1 MSSPC
6 CQDSSAFPIRDWQD
20 EISAFLCPSHSL
32 CLALFDLEG
41 ALLFANPAMRLLFKD
56 DPVRSFLNPSFAA
69 LCERPV
75 IDGTL
80 VYDGFVTIGDYLS
93 TNPSL
98 RSKVFRKNGKLL
110 ISCDYDAAQLFELNQ
125 SLADLNQQVNNL
137 QRQLIKDKATL
148 QATLA
153 QLNEANAR
161 LAELNATKDR
171 FFSIIAHDLRSPFNA
186 IVGFSSLLA
195 EQVREQDYDGIGEYA
210 EMIEESSQRALAL
223 LVNLLE
229 WSRSQTG
236 RIKFAPA
243 DISVKKLLDDC
254 VALVQDAA
262 RQKNIAVVAD
272 VPVDGRL
279 YGDEAMLATVLRNLL
294 ANAVKF
300 TTAGGRVLATACADD
315 QGWTIAVR
323 DNGVGI
329 SPENQAKLFRLDQSL
344 STNGTNNEQGTGLGL
359 ILCKEFVDKHGGR
372 LWVESTPGQGSIFS
386 FSIPVSAR

>member
-1 MSSPC
+1 MPSPC
-6 CQDSSAFPIRDWQD
+6 LPDANAFPICDWQD

-32 CLALFDLEG
+32 CLALFTLDG
-41 ALLFANPAMRLLFKD
+41 ALLFANPAMHDLFKGA
-56 DPVRSFLNPSFAA
+56 PAQSILNPRFKA
-69 LCERPV
+69 LCELPV
-75 IDGTL
+75 IDGSL

-98 RSKVFRKNGKLL
+98 RSKVFRKNGLLL

-125 SLADLNQQVNNL
+125 SLADLNQQVKNL

-148 QATLA
+148 QATLS

-195 EQVREQDYDGIGEYA
+195 EQVREQDYEGIGEYA
-210 EMIEESSQRALAL
+210 AMIEESSQRALTL
-223 LVNLLE
+223 LLNLLE

-236 RIKFAPA
+236 RSQFAPA
-243 DISVKKLLDDC
+243 ELSVKKLLDDC
-254 VALVQDAA
+254 VALVRDTA
-262 RQKNIAVVAD
+262 RQKNIVVVAEA
-272 VPVDGRL
+272 PADGRL

-300 TTAGGRVLATACADD
+300 TPAGGYVMASARAAE

-329 SPENQAKLFRLDQSL
+329 SSENQAKLFRLDQSL
-344 STNGTNNEQGTGLGL
+344 STSGTNNEQGTGLGL

-372 LWVESTPGQGSIFS
+372 LWVESAPGQGSVFS
-386 FSIPVSAR
+386 FTIPAKAR